1 MVNTSQFIGARGLGP
16 TSNPIGD
23 EPEKSNPQSDPS
35 GWQPIQP
42 MKTQPIRHRTPR
54 KSKGFALIVTLT
66 LMVLLT
72 VLALGILSL
81 STISLRSSAQGDANA
96 VARANARLALSLAIG
111 DLQVSMGPDQRV
123 SAPAGAVMD
132 GAGRPNLTGAWNSW
146 RWAPSATGAPSYAD
160 KAKGFH
166 RWLVSTPNPV
176 DAMNPG
182 LASAKGVA
190 SDILVVGKKG
200 LTDEVRVQALPVSNG
215 KLGGSSAW
223 AVFDESAKASID
235 LDPLP
240 KNPTAFV
247 EIAGR
252 NGATRPRADVLDPN
266 LAFLKTPQNL
276 VSLKTASIPGGST
289 GGAEVEKRFHDF
301 TTGSTGLLSDVGA
314 GGLKLDLT
322 SALEAASLPSSVGTD
337 SPYLNS
343 AAGAP
348 RWSYLRDH
356 YQRYRET
363 STLTGGVTG
372 VPLYKP
378 NPTKDLQPQPAPDD
392 YGFADPAPSRER
404 LLPIIAKLQIMF
416 SVVSHNA
423 HIGSRVQ
430 WLNTSGDPK
439 GNDHHAVIHLAYDP
453 VVTLYNPYDVKLELK
468 NYRVRIFDPP
478 VGFRFKKNGVNFRDS
493 GPDFQ
498 GLGNFQIKN
507 ERAFNSVAARRYFTL
522 ILSDGTPDKVGN
534 SLTLLPGEVKVFSP
548 RVEKNWT
555 WGLETSGGDYS
566 PRGFF
571 DWNAD
576 SNFGNIDKRTDNP
589 YGVEAVPGWDT
600 RAGLQTDHLSF
611 AARPAN
617 TLYDF
622 EKQPGAQVGGFLSM
636 RCDAG
641 LAEKVTVEARPE
653 LTNGNQSTVPDLRVD
668 LLAGRNTAPES
679 DILRSYSFKFSNVVD
694 ELSEYPA
701 NPIISRTF
709 EVADTLQ
716 AVGDQ
721 TSSRKK
727 PFALLEMSA
736 RTTHDPLDDTKPW
749 LFNNPVTEGG
759 KQDSSVAGSANQ
771 AYDVRLREVSSFNG
785 FPNGIAIDSQN
796 RGYYGPSKTAAGGC
810 TNVPMFHIPVT
821 PASSL
826 GDWVASNLIVGSRLP
841 RVTHPLGNSRAHP
854 LISSAKV
861 SATSG
866 GSIIYDHSYFLNYS
880 LWDRYYFST
889 ITNYVGTSPDRTRKT
904 VLEDLL
910 SGKTPALNANL
921 APVSAIGDAT
931 RLASDLDS
939 LSDADRTKRLAT
951 VLGIR
956 CAFNVNSTSVDA
968 WRAVLS
974 SFRDRAVNG
983 WSKQQL
989 ANADR
994 SPLVRFSF
1002 PLAGAAE
1009 TNTGSADVQGQV
1021 RWAGFRSLDDAS
1033 ISKLADA
1040 IVAEIRK
1047 TGVKDKAPLLTLGE
1061 FVNRRIGLAS
1071 DLHVLGGLLQTA
1083 IDNSGVNNYYH
1094 GLDSRAITSS
1104 SISTVRKLG
1113 ALNTQ
1118 AMDGNTA
1125 EGAPSILSQ
1134 GDLMAALA
1142 PIATVRGDTFRIRAY
1157 GESKDAK
1164 GSVLA
1169 RAWCEAVVQRI
1180 PDYVDR
1186 RDNADSA
1193 PSSGTVNAT
1202 FGRRFNIVSFR
1213 WLSPTEI

>member
-1 MVNTSQFIGARGLGP
+1 
-16 TSNPIGD
+16 
-23 EPEKSNPQSDPS
+23 
-35 GWQPIQP
+35 
-42 MKTQPIRHRTPR
+42 MKTHL
-54 KSKGFALIVTLT
+54 SKRRSSRRQTGFALIVTLT
-66 LMVLLT
+66 MMVLLT
-72 VLALGILSL
+72 VVALGLLTL
-81 STISLRSSAQGDANA
+81 STIALRSSGQGDANA
-96 VARANARLALSLAIG
+96 VARANARLALMLAIG
-111 DLQVSMGPDQRV
+111 DMQTSLGPDQRV
-123 SAPAGAVMD
+123 SAPAGSVID
-132 GAGRPNLTGAWNSW
+132 SAGRPNLTGAWTSW
-146 RWAPSATGAPSYAD
+146 RWVPSASGSPTYTD
-160 KAKGFH
+160 KAKNFH

-176 DAMNPG
+176 DAMNPNLPAQKG
-182 LASAKGVA
+182 AS
-190 SDILVVGKKG
+190 SDILLVGKKG
-200 LTDEVRVQALPVSNG
+200 TTDEIRVQSLPISTG
-215 KLGGSSAW
+215 TLKGSSAW
-223 AVFDESAKASID
+223 AVFDESTKASID

-240 KNPTAFV
+240 KSPSTFV
-247 EIAGR
+247 EVSGR
-252 NGATRPRADVLDPN
+252 NGATRPRVDVLDTK

-276 VSLKTASIPGGST
+276 VSLKTASVQGGTT
-289 GGAEVEKRFHDF
+289 GGDEVEKRFHDF
-301 TTGSTGLLSDVGA
+301 TTGSMGLLSDVSS

-322 SALEAASLPSSVGTD
+322 TGLEAAAIPSTIGTD
-337 SPYLNS
+337 SPYLTS
-343 AAGAP
+343 SAGAP
-348 RWSYLRDH
+348 RWTYLRDH
-356 YQRYRET
+356 YRRYRDTALTTTT
-363 STLTGGVTG
+363 SGT
-372 VPLYKP
+372 PLYKP
-378 NPTKDLQPQPAPDD
+378 TSTDLLPVATTDPYGVSDQAPQ
-392 YGFADPAPSRER
+392 RER
-404 LLPIIAKLQIMF
+404 LLPVIAKLQIMF

-453 VVTLYNPYDVKLELK
+453 VITLYNPYDVKLELK

-478 VGFRFKKNGVNFRDS
+478 VGFRFKKNGVNFRDQ

-498 GLGNFQIKN
+498 GLGNFQIAHEKD
-507 ERAFNSVAARRYFTL
+507 FNSANARRYFTL
-522 ILSDGTPDKVGN
+522 ILSDGTPDKVGTA
-534 SLTLLPGEVKVFSP
+534 LTLSPGEVKVFSP

-555 WGLETSGGDYS
+555 WGMETSGGDYS

-576 SNFGNIDKRTDNP
+576 SNFGNIDKRTNNVF
-589 YGVEAVPGWDT
+589 GVEAVPGWDT

-611 AARPAN
+611 GARPGN

-622 EKQPGAQVGGFLSM
+622 EKQAGAQVGGFLSM

-641 LAEKVTVEARPE
+641 LAEKVTVETRPE
-653 LTNGNQSTVPDLRVD
+653 LTNGGQTTVPDFRVD
-668 LLAGRNTAPES
+668 LLAGRATAAES
-679 DILRSYSFKFSNVVD
+679 DILRSYSFKFSNVVA

-701 NPIISRTF
+701 SPIISRTF

-716 AVGDQ
+716 TAGDQ

-810 TNVPMFHIPVT
+810 TNVPMFHVPVT

-854 LISSAKV
+854 LIASGKV
-861 SATSG
+861 SATLG
-866 GSIIYDHSYFLNYS
+866 GTAIYDHSYFLNYA

-889 ITNYVGTSPDRTRKT
+889 VTNYTGTAPDRTRKV

-921 APVSAIGDAT
+921 APLSATGDAAK
-931 RLASDLDS
+931 LASDLDG
-939 LSDADRTKRLAT
+939 LADADRTRRLAT
-951 VLGIR
+951 VLGVR
-956 CAFNVNSTSVDA
+956 GAFNVNSTSVDA

-983 WSKQQL
+983 WNRQQL

-994 SPLVRFSF
+994 SPFVRTSF

-1009 TNTGSADVQGQV
+1009 TNSGSADVQGQV
-1021 RWAGFRSLDDAS
+1021 RWAGFRSLDDAA

-1040 IVAEIRK
+1040 IVVEIRK
-1047 TGVKDKAPLLTLGE
+1047 TGTKDKAPPLTLGE
-1061 FVNRRIGLAS
+1061 FVNRRLGNS
-1071 DLHVLGGLLQTA
+1071 GDLHVLGGLLQTA
-1083 IDNSGVNNYYH
+1083 IDNSGVNSYYH
-1094 GLDSRAITSS
+1094 SLDSRTITSS
-1104 SISTVRKLG
+1104 SITAVRKTG

-1157 GESKDAK
+1157 GESKTSS
-1164 GSVLA
+1164 GTVVA
-1169 RAWCEAVVQRI
+1169 RAWCEAVVQRV
-1180 PDYVDR
+1180 PDFVDTS
-1186 RDNADSA
+1186 DKAEALPAEMKAD
-1193 PSSGTVNAT
+1193 TVNKT
-1202 FGRRFNIVSFR
+1202 FGRRFNIVTFR
-1213 WLSPTEI
+1213 WLSPSEV